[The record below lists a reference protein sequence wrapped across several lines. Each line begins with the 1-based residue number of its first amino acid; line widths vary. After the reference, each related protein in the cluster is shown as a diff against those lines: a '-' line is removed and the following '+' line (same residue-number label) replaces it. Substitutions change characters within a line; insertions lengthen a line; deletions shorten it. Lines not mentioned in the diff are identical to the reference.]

1 MAIFV
6 YLVLPETKGKTMLQV
21 MEEFSRLNCRGKKGQ
36 AALQQS
42 NCSVM
47 TVTRL

>member
-6 YLVLPETKGKTMLQV
+6 FLVLPETKGKSMLQV
-21 MEEFSRLNCRGKKGQ
+21 MEEFNRLNYRGKKGQ

-42 NCSVM
+42 NSSVV

>member
-6 YLVLPETKGKTMLQV
+6 FLVLPETKGKSMLQV
-21 MEEFSRLNCRGKKGQ
+21 MEEFNRLNYRGKKGQ

-42 NCSVM
+42 NCSVV